1 MERSKKAKTT
11 FTRKLSAVMFAVT
24 MAVLT
29 VIPASAE
36 TADGWTS
43 ITNWGNNLAANLQ
56 GICKI
61 IAVIAVIILAILC
74 ISGGREWTAK
84 LKSVGG
90 GILVGIVLASYGTS
104 LVLSLFA

>member
-1 MERSKKAKTT
+1 MERSKKTNT
-11 FTRKLSAVMFAVT
+11 SFTRRISAVMLAVT

-36 TADGWTS
+36 AADGWTS

-56 GICKI
+56 SICKI

-90 GILVGIVLASYGTS
+90 GILIGIVLASYGS
-104 LVLSLFA
+104 SIVLGLFA